1 MAGKLW
7 QLQTCFWDLRPKSEK
22 KKISHSSKMFAVFVD
37 FPLFVPLFCP
47 TKISLGLFGP
57 IFPWSRELIAAILEP
72 KRFGI

>member
-1 MAGKLW
+1 
-7 QLQTCFWDLRPKSEK
+7 
-22 KKISHSSKMFAVFVD
+22 MFAVFVD

-47 TKISLGLFGP
+47 TKISLGRFAP